1 MTVEGF
7 MNKSIVTVEMDDLL
21 STVREIFDNVPFHH
35 LLVVESGKLV
45 GVVSDRD
52 LLKALSPNIG
62 TAAETTTDSATLNKR
77 VHQIMTRK
85 PVTLKPKAGIYDAIE
100 IFNNHNISCIPVV
113 DDEYK
118 PIGIMSWRD
127 ILKAIGSKRDKHP
140 DSANQQGG
148 SYPDPTEEASK
159 WAPLHDLNISVF
171 VPSLR
176 TTGGKSIFAS

>member
-62 TAAETTTDSATLNKR
+62 TAAETITDSATLNKR

-85 PVTLKPKAGIYDAIE
+85 PVTLKASAEIYDAIE
-100 IFNNHNISCIPVV
+100 IFNNHNISCIPIV
-113 DDEYK
+113 DDEHK

-127 ILKAIGSKRDKHP
+127 ILRAIGSKRGKHP
-140 DSANQQGG
+140 ERVSHQQG
-148 SYPDPTEEASK
+148 
-159 WAPLHDLNISVF
+159 
-171 VPSLR
+171 
-176 TTGGKSIFAS
+176 